1 MKRLSL
7 ILVGALSFAL
17 IGCNTNKPGPGG
29 GGGTGGGGSG
39 GAKAAGKPV
48 FTLAW
53 SEYPSWSVFG
63 VAHAKKLINQ
73 AEGQMSELELKWG
86 VDIVL
91 KQLSYDACITQYGA
105 GQVDAVCITNMDI
118 LSPSLGRAS
127 VAICPTS
134 TSAGADACI
143 VVGINNV
150 KALREH
156 KVYGLD
162 KSVSEYCFVRNLE
175 LLGEKESDHKFT
187 SKGPDEAALAMQ
199 SNPESTRA
207 IMVWNPFVLQTLR
220 KVKNAKVL
228 FDSSTIPGEIVDMLV
243 IGKES
248 LDKPGGKEFACAII
262 DTFYRVSDMIEAP
275 ATRNETLLAL
285 AAKFAPELS
294 VEDMEI
300 CVTQTAFYKTPEAG
314 MELYADEPFKTT
326 MGKVLAFCTSHG
338 MVDKEPSIVY
348 GEGEGQL
355 RFDTSYMQR
364 VREKP

>member
-1 MKRLSL
+1 MKRFTFGLAA
-7 ILVGALSFAL
+7 ILFSAAL
-17 IGCNTNKPGPGG
+17 IGCTSKTPAPGTGAA
-29 GGGTGGGGSG
+29 GGGTSKSGGGKES
-39 GAKAAGKPV
+39 KPV

-63 VAHAKKLINQ
+63 VAHAKKLING

-86 VDIVL
+86 VDVVL

-118 LSPSLGRAS
+118 LSPALGRAS
-127 VAICPTS
+127 VAVCPTS

-143 VVGINNV
+143 VIGIDDA
-150 KALREH
+150 KALRDH

-175 LLGEKESDHKFT
+175 LLGEKEKDHKFT

-199 SNPESTRA
+199 SNPDSTKA

-220 KVKNAKVL
+220 KEKRAKVL

-243 IGKES
+243 VAKES
-248 LDKPGGKEFACAII
+248 LDKPGGKEFACCII
-262 DTFYRVSDMIEAP
+262 DTFYHVSNLIETP
-275 ATRNETLLAL
+275 ATRNDTLLAL
-285 AAKFAPELS
+285 AAKFAPELT

-300 CVTQTAFYKTPEAG
+300 VVTQTAFYKTPEAG
-314 MELYADEPFKTT
+314 TELYTSGAFKET
-326 MGKVLAFCTSHG
+326 MKKVLAFCTSHG
-338 MVDKEPSIVY
+338 MVEKEPT
-348 GEGEGQL
+348 EAQL
-355 RFDTSYMQR
+355 KFDTSYMQM
-364 VREKP
+364 VKDKM